1 MEAPA
6 ADHLVAVKNLL
17 RYISGTL
24 NHGCVYRRGDG
35 EVLVGFSDSDHVG
48 DIDPRKSTSGMLFF
62 LGNSLVTWQSQ
73 KQSVVAKSTC
83 EVEYIAA
90 AVGACQGVWFARL
103 YGELMNKAAPPVT
116 MFIDNK
122 SAISLCKN
130 LVLHEK
136 SKHIDLRYHFIH
148 DYVEKGT
155 IAVEYIGTGE
165 QKTDI
170 LTKAIGR
177 VCFEELRGK
186 IGIVDTQVVRLG

>member
-1 MEAPA
+1 
-6 ADHLVAVKNLL
+6 
-17 RYISGTL
+17 
-24 NHGCVYRRGDG
+24 
-35 EVLVGFSDSDHVG
+35 
-48 DIDPRKSTSGMLFF
+48 
-62 LGNSLVTWQSQ
+62 
-73 KQSVVAKSTC
+73 
-83 EVEYIAA
+83 VEYIAA

-122 SAISLCKN
+122 SAISLYKN

-136 SKHIDLRYHFIH
+136 SKHIDLRYHFIR
-148 DYVEKGT
+148 DYMEKGT
-155 IAVEYIGTGE
+155 IAVEFISTGE